1 VTGAD
6 ARQRAGAAG
15 PDSTRV
21 EAAATCLSWIPPQAV
36 AGMFQLPFG
45 LGVAH
50 YDKPPPD
57 SAPDIAGL
65 LTADAIR
72 FANQMRAWIEV
83 RDGEITDYGMSGH
96 GRLGSTTVRLGSRA
110 LTFAGVAL
118 PDLVAPPEVHPG
130 RIRFTQTAGGHTG
143 AAVPRHVRRPPY
155 VRLTAPIAW
164 STVALTIHADGSSQA
179 ELAGASCFPRHYL
192 YDTDGN
198 LTHKSALISYRHWLR
213 RAEHE
218 DSPWSGAAHPVPVAH
233 VRGAAER
240 TLADTILVSGG
251 YRQHRLPA
259 GALLSEAPIAETEV
273 HVLLDGL
280 LVIEFDGKPIVDV
293 GPGAIFDPA
302 KRTQVSKEHATVR
315 AKTPCRLA
323 VLARD
328 HLDSGALLGVATEQ
342 TSQLQAYLAR
352 AADAGAGTTGTA

>member
-1 VTGAD
+1 VTGPG
-6 ARQRAGAAG
+6 ARRRAGAAVPG
-15 PDSTRV
+15 STRV
-21 EAAATCLSWIPPQAV
+21 EATATCLSWIPPQAV
-36 AGMFQLPFG
+36 EGVFKLPFG

-57 SAPDIAGL
+57 SAPDISGL
-65 LTADAIR
+65 LAADAIR
-72 FANQMRAWIEV
+72 FANLLRAWIEV

-96 GRLGSTTVRLGSRA
+96 GRLGSTTVRLGSRS
-110 LTFAGVAL
+110 LTFAGVAM
-118 PDLVAPPEVHPG
+118 PDLIAPPEVLAG
-130 RIRFTQTAGGHTG
+130 RVRFAQTAGGHTG
-143 AAVPRHVRRPPY
+143 AAVPRHIPRPPFM
-155 VRLTAPIAW
+155 RLTAPIAW
-164 STVALTIHADGSSQA
+164 STVALTIHADGSSRA

-218 DSPWSGAAHPVPVAH
+218 DSPWSGVAHPVPVAH

-240 TLADTILVSGG
+240 SLADTILVSGG
-251 YRQHRLPA
+251 YRQQRLPA

-280 LVIEFDGKPIVDV
+280 LVIEFDGKPIAEV

-302 KRTQVSKEHATVR
+302 KRTQVSREHATVR

-328 HLDSGALLGVATEQ
+328 RLDSDALLGVATEQ
-342 TSQLQAYLAR
+342 RSRLQAYTATQ
-352 AADAGAGTTGTA
+352 AADAGAGTT

>member
-1 VTGAD
+1 VTGPVAGP
-6 ARQRAGAAG
+6 RSGAGAAAPG
-15 PDSTRV
+15 STRV
-21 EAAATCLSWIPPQAV
+21 EATATCLSWIPPQAV
-36 AGMFQLPFG
+36 EGVFKLPFG

-57 SAPDIAGL
+57 SRPDIAGL
-65 LTADAIR
+65 LAADAIR
-72 FANQMRAWIEV
+72 FANQLRAWIEV
-83 RDGEITDYGMSGH
+83 RDGEITDWGMGGR

-118 PDLVAPPEVHPG
+118 PDLAAPPEVHPG
-130 RIRFTQTAGGHTG
+130 RVRFTQTAGGHTG
-143 AAVPRHVRRPPY
+143 VAVPRHVRHPPFA
-155 VRLTAPIAW
+155 RLTAPIAW
-164 STVALTIHADGSSQA
+164 STVALTIHADGSSRA

-198 LTHKSALISYRHWLR
+198 LTHKSAIISYRHWLR
-213 RAEHE
+213 RIAHE
-218 DSPWSGAAHPVPVAH
+218 DSPWSGVAHPVPVAH
-233 VRGAAER
+233 VQGAAER
-240 TLADTILVSGG
+240 TLADAILVSGG

-259 GALLSEAPIAETEV
+259 GGRLSAVPIAETEV

-280 LVIEFDGKPIVDV
+280 LVIEFDGKPVVEV

-302 KRTQVSKEHATVR
+302 KRTQVSKEHVTVR

-328 HLDSGALLGVATEQ
+328 RLDSDALLSVATEKI
-342 TSQLQAYLAR
+342 SRLQAYR
-352 AADAGAGTTGTA
+352 DGSTRH